1 MLKTTIP
8 FVDLR
13 GKTPVDLLRAFPDKA
28 SGLIRASTFLF
39 GWPSHLLSYFALPFM
54 DKRSHAWLTE
64 TQNPYLYEIETFADI
79 LDVPGVF
86 ALNTCYEWGCTS
98 GVYRS
103 GESVSLLRVLDW
115 PFAELGKQVMM
126 VRQSGKAGDFYN
138 LTWPAMSGVFTAMA
152 PGRFSAAINQA
163 PMRRHGKSF
172 LGDWLQNRKM
182 VRDERGIPPEH
193 LLRRVFETAKTYD
206 EAKKML
212 SETRIS
218 LPVIFVLSGI
228 GAGEGCVIER
238 LENTAEVA
246 ELGARQQLVASNHF
260 TSSLTTVGEGWRPR
274 EEDSEGR
281 WKQASDIL
289 GHDLAP
295 AHFDWLR
302 APIIS
307 KRTRLC
313 AVMDAS
319 SMRLLAQGFEGV
331 TPATDIYNLPAESYE
346 QQRKAV

>member
-28 SGLIRASTFLF
+28 TALIRASTSVF
-39 GWPSHLLSYFALPFM
+39 GLPSHLASYLTLPFM
-54 DKRSHAWLTE
+54 DKRSHAWLKE
-64 TQNPYLYEIETFADI
+64 MKNPYLYEIETFADI
-79 LDVPGVF
+79 LDVPGVY

-98 GVYRS
+98 GLYRS

-115 PFAELGKQVMM
+115 PFPELGEHLV
-126 VRQSGKAGDFYN
+126 VARQSGKAGDYYN

-152 PGRFSAAINQA
+152 PERFSAAINQA

-172 LGDWLQNRKM
+172 LGDWLRNRRL
-182 VRDERGIPPEH
+182 VREEQGIPPAH
-193 LLRRVFETAKTYD
+193 LLRKVFETAKNYN
-206 EAKKML
+206 EAKQML
-212 SETRIS
+212 TDTPIS
-218 LPVIFVLSGI
+218 LPVIFVLAGI

-238 LENTAEVA
+238 LEHTAEVA
-246 ELGARQQLVASNHF
+246 ELGARQQLVATNHF

-281 WKQASDIL
+281 WKHASEIL
-289 GHDLAP
+289 GHDLSP
-295 AHFDWLR
+295 LHFDWLR

-307 KRTRLC
+307 KKTRVC

-319 SMRLLAQGFEGV
+319 HMRLLAQGFEGV
-331 TPATDIYNLPAESYE
+331 TPVTDVYNLPAEYYE
-346 QQRKAV
+346 QQREAV